1 MMARFRVELAQ
12 TIIETAIVYI
22 EANNQQEAEELALG
36 GMVGA
41 GVGAPC
47 TVHRAAPAPDQ
58 GFLESVFTASVATF
72 VAASP
77 RLFACS
83 PNALNCISINSV

>member
-1 MMARFRVELAQ
+1 MAVEGVLMTRFRVELTQ
-12 TIIETAIVYI
+12 SVVETAVVYV

-47 TVHRAAPAPDQ
+47 TVEQ
-58 GFLESVFTASVATF
+58 
-72 VAASP
+72 
-77 RLFACS
+77 
-83 PNALNCISINSV
+83 